1 MKVIAIIVLLAAI
14 AGAVMYILMKKGV
27 IEDKDGNN
35 IPDSIDEKIKD
46 VEVVVEEVKKRVERV
61 KEEGADVVDALKNVG
76 AQVKDVASATKGAP
90 RKGRKPASKKIVHS
104 TPVEL
109 TPAASASKPRKIEK

>member
-14 AGAVMYILMKKGV
+14 AGAVVYILMKKGV

-46 VEVVVEEVKKRVERV
+46 VEVIVEEVKK
-61 KEEGADVVDALKNVG
+61 VVDSAKK
-76 AQVKDVASATKGAP
+76 AQAP
-90 RKGRKPASKKIVHS
+90 KKRAPKQIVHS
-104 TPVEL
+104 TPVDP
-109 TPAASASKPRKIEK
+109 TPARPARKPRKAQK

>member
-14 AGAVMYILMKKGV
+14 AGAVVYILMKKGV

-46 VEVVVEEVKKRVERV
+46 VEVIVEEVKK
-61 KEEGADVVDALKNVG
+61 VVDSAKK
-76 AQVKDVASATKGAP
+76 AQAP
-90 RKGRKPASKKIVHS
+90 KKRAPKKIVHS
-104 TPVEL
+104 TPVDP
-109 TPAASASKPRKIEK
+109 TPASPAKRPRKAQK